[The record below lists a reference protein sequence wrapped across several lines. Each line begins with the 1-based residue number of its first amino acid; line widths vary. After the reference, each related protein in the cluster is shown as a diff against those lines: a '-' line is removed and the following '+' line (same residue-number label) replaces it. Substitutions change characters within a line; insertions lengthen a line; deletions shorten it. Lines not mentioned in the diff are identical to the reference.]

1 MAKAADDKPTPGRI
15 TKVMVMEK
23 EAQQAAV
30 ASMQPKGSGE
40 DSFNYSQGIQEP
52 PYRLESLLDL
62 AERHPT
68 HAAALD
74 QKASDIA
81 GTGWEWVKDS
91 DDASEEQR
99 DALDKWFRSLS
110 DPDGD
115 ETISEVLTSAWGD
128 VETFG
133 QGFIEVGRDGAG
145 KVKTIW
151 SVPGQT
157 VRFHKDG
164 KRLVQQSAGSAGTAK
179 RVWFQRWLYGS
190 GDDVVVTQKGGRLRK
205 SDDAKADGQDIAND
219 MLVFRRPSRRSA
231 LYGVPTYVSAIG
243 WISLALAARD
253 DNIQFFQ
260 NRREPRWAIVLQNIY
275 DEDGSLEEA
284 LRQAFSVSLAA
295 PHKNVFIPIE
305 GDGKV
310 EFKQMSS
317 DVKDMSFARL
327 QEQADAFVLIS
338 HKMPPERLGFGRV
351 GPLGGNATFAASE
364 VYKEA
369 VVAPGQELLGTRMA
383 RFIKKEYPK
392 ATGDTEEVKWTWR
405 PKELDLTTEAE
416 DVGTVIAGFQGNVLS
431 LNEAR
436 SKLKLPLLDK
446 ETGDK
451 FFYELAPD
459 AAVGAAAASGA
470 ARFGAEQGAASA
482 ERNRNADLTQQ
493 TLDLNRRILDVL
505 TPGE

>member
-1 MAKAADDKPTPGRI
+1 MADKTPEEIAKMGKV
-15 TKVMVMEK
+15 TKVVLLDK
-23 EAQQAAV
+23 DQKPVAASTQQATT
-30 ASMQPKGSGE
+30 E
-40 DSFNYSQGIQEP
+40 DNFSYSQGVQEP
-52 PYRLESLLDL
+52 PFPLEQLLDL
-62 AERHPT
+62 SERHPT

-91 DDASEEQR
+91 DDASEDQR
-99 DALDKWFRSLS
+99 EELDAWFRSLA

-115 ETISEVLTSAWGD
+115 ETISEILTSAWGD

-133 QGFIEVGRDGAG
+133 QGFVEVGRTSDGKA
-145 KVKTIW
+145 KTVY

-157 VRFHKDG
+157 MRFHKDG
-164 KRLVQQSAGSAGTAK
+164 LRLCQQKAGSGVTK
-179 RVWFQRWLYGS
+179 RVWFKRWLYGT
-190 GDDVVVTQKGGRLRK
+190 DDVLVKETGGSLLRK
-205 SDDAKADGQDIAND
+205 SSDGGIPDEAGND
-219 MLVFRRPSRRSA
+219 MLVFRRPSRRSV

-243 WISLALAARD
+243 WIHLALSARN

-275 DEDGSLEEA
+275 DEDGSLESA
-284 LRQAFSVSLAA
+284 LKQAFSVQLGQ
-295 PHKNVFIPIE
+295 PHRNVFIPIE

-317 DVKDMSFARL
+317 DVKDMSFAKL

-369 VVAPGQELLGTRMA
+369 VVAPGQELLGTRIS
-383 RFIKKEYPK
+383 RFIKREFPK
-392 ATGDTEEVKWTWR
+392 ATGNGEPVKWTWQ

-416 DVGTVIAGFQGNVLS
+416 DVGTIVAAFQGNVITLDES
-431 LNEAR
+431 R
-436 SKLKLPLLDK
+436 SKMKLPVLG
-446 ETGDK
+446 GDIGNK
-451 FFYELAPD
+451 FFYQLAPE
-459 AAVGAAAASGA
+459 AATASAAAGTA
-470 ARFGAEQGAASA
+470 ARFGAEQGQALAARRQNEELGRRA
-482 ERNRNADLTQQ
+482 
-493 TLDLNRRILDVL
+493 LDLNEEILSVL
-505 TPGE
+505 RPGD